1 MTTTPTFSAPLLGQT
16 EKTLNAI
23 LKRQLAGTGLTEPLW
38 VTLSLTI
45 TLTSEGALDRDQLG
59 GRVAGVLKVSAAEA
73 QARIAE
79 LAAAQFVHA
88 PDGEGLPVTVT
99 DTGRELHANIR
110 AEVGQITE
118 RMWGDLPAQDLETA
132 GRVLTTVLARA
143 NAELAEEDTRA
154 RR

>member
-38 VTLSLTI
+38 VTLALTI
-45 TLTSEGALDRDQLG
+45 TLTGEGALDRDQLG
-59 GRVAGVLKVSAAEA
+59 GRVAGVLKVSEAEGH
-73 QARIAE
+73 ARIAE
-79 LAAAQFVHA
+79 LAAAQLVHA

-99 DTGRELHANIR
+99 DAGRELHGDIR

-143 NAELAEEDTRA
+143 NAELAEEDARA
-154 RR
+154 RG